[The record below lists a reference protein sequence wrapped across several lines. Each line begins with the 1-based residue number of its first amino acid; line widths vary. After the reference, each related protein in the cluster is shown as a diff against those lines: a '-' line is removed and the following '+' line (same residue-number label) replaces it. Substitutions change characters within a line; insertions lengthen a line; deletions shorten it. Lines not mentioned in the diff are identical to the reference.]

1 MPQIPSRA
9 NTAAGRKKTELTT
22 KQANEYLTNKRMVDN
37 TVPHFSINHPN
48 GDYGLIPMDDMARV
62 ITRLQP
68 FDKKLNGETFN
79 NQGKMDYEYRRTELT
94 DRAKKLGYNESGLPG
109 MTGKPVKNVADRM
122 QKEFTEQAQLNPDYK
137 AFRKDPKAFANRT
150 TFRQNAQ
157 IPTLSKQIMAEN
169 AKRKK

>member
-22 KQANEYLTNKRMVDN
+22 SQANEYLTNKRMVDN
-37 TVPHFSINHPN
+37 TVPHFTVNHPN
-48 GDYGLIPMDDMARV
+48 GDYGLIPMDEMPKV
-62 ITRLQP
+62 ITRTLP
-68 FDKKLNGETFN
+68 FERIVKLNNRGESDA
-79 NQGKMDYEYRRTELT
+79 KYRETTLK
-94 DRAKKLGYNESGLPG
+94 DRAKKLGYSSSGNPG
-109 MTGKPVKNVADRM
+109 MTGQPVSNLTNRL
-122 QKEFTEQAQLNPDYK
+122 QKEFDEQVQLNPDYK
-137 AFRKDPKAFANRT
+137 TFRKDPKAFANRT

>member
-9 NTAAGRKKTELTT
+9 NTAAGRKKSELTT

-37 TVPHFSINHPN
+37 TVPHFSVNHPS
-48 GDYGLIPMDDMARV
+48 GDYGIIPIDDMAKV

-68 FDKKLNGETFN
+68 FDKDLKGKTFN
-79 NQGKMDYEYRRTELT
+79 NQGKMDYEYRRTELA
-94 DRAKKLGYNESGLPG
+94 DKAKKLGYGSSGNPG
-109 MTGKPVKNVADRM
+109 MTGQPVKNLADRM
-122 QKEFTEQAQLNPDYK
+122 QIEFTEQVELNPDYK
-137 AFRKDPKAFANRT
+137 AFRKNPKAFASRT